1 MKALTSF
8 LFAGLLLCSFGA
20 AAATAN
26 GVQALNGFY
35 KGVHSLEA
43 HFKQV
48 QLDDDGGIVQQA
60 SGIFLL
66 QRPARFRWEYD
77 KPYKQMIVSDGKTF
91 RFYDVDLAQVT
102 IRDVNKG
109 LRATPALLLSGGA
122 QLNKEF
128 EITALG
134 EQSNLQ
140 WVRLKPRNNDGDFE
154 EVRIGL
160 DDNNVPAR
168 MVLDD
173 KLGQTT
179 LISFSDI
186 KTNVPIDKKRFTLK
200 IPDGVEVVDGRESAQ
215 PQ

>member
-1 MKALTSF
+1 MKAFATL
-8 LFAGLLLCSFGA
+8 LFTGSLLCSFTA
-20 AAATAN
+20 AAASTDGA
-26 GVQALNGFY
+26 QALHGFY
-35 KGVHSLEA
+35 QNVHSLEA

-48 QLDDDGGIVQQA
+48 QMDDDGELVQQA

-77 KPYKQMIVSDGKTF
+77 KPYKQIIVSDGKTF

-102 IRDVNKG
+102 VRDVNEG

-122 QLNKEF
+122 ALDKEF
-128 EITALG
+128 AITALG
-134 EQSNLQ
+134 KQDKLD
-140 WVRLKPRNNDGDFE
+140 WVRLVPRHDDGDFE

-160 DDNNVPAR
+160 DANSVPAR

-179 LISFSDI
+179 LISFSQI
-186 KTNVPIDKKRFTLK
+186 KTNITINKQRFTLK
-200 IPDGVEVVDGRESAQ
+200 IPAGVEVVDGRESTQ
-215 PQ
+215 TQ